1 MNFLHGVVQVLCSMR
16 LKDIKPNV
24 MEIYLLI
31 CRQKPRL
38 QLVKAVLD
46 LSWLLYNVREAV

>member
-1 MNFLHGVVQVLCSMR
+1 MNFLHGVVQVLCCMK
-16 LKDIKPNV
+16 LMNIKPNV

-46 LSWLLYNVREAV
+46 LSWLLYNVPEAA

>member
-1 MNFLHGVVQVLCSMR
+1 MK
-16 LKDIKPNV
+16 LKNIKPNV

-46 LSWLLYNVREAV
+46 LSWLLYNVPEAA